1 MSLSLFNNIKRRSSM
16 FGLMHLLDMYRLLL
30 IYSDKIISNGG
41 ETLKKFNCINSWVKI
56 MFLSTP
62 SFSHQVWLQQIKI
75 GLFFIISQQPSTWI
89 MNLANFQKE
98 TAQEYLETLLLKQ
111 EYQLK
116 FGDIIYLLTDQR
128 NLIHNFLGTISG

>member
-1 MSLSLFNNIKRRSSM
+1 
-16 FGLMHLLDMYRLLL
+16 
-30 IYSDKIISNGG
+30 
-41 ETLKKFNCINSWVKI
+41 
-56 MFLSTP
+56 
-62 SFSHQVWLQQIKI
+62 
-75 GLFFIISQQPSTWI
+75 